1 MSLAETIEALLTAP
15 LYNIVYFGQNL
26 IKCEQNLH
34 LLNGRESSNSHSEWR
49 KSNLIP
55 ATPDF
60 LKVNIFFT
68 ICLIKLHID

>member
-26 IKCEQNLH
+26 H
-34 LLNGRESSNSHSEWR
+34 LPNGRESSNSHSEWR